1 MIMKEKQILKFTHL
15 TEKAMNNVERLNE
28 LVFVAD
34 IKASKPEIKKAI
46 EDEYK
51 VKVIR
56 INTTIDQKKRKKVT
70 VRLSEDNPA
79 IDIATRLGMI

>member
-1 MIMKEKQILKFTHL
+1 MKKRAVLKHSHL
-15 TEKAMNNVERLNE
+15 TEKAMNNVELLNE

-34 IKASKPEIKKAI
+34 LGATKPEIKKAI

-56 INTTIDQKKRKKVT
+56 INTTIDQRKRKKVT
-70 VRLSEDNPA
+70 VRLSEETPA

>member
-1 MIMKEKQILKFTHL
+1 MKMQILKHTHL
-15 TEKAMNNVERLNE
+15 TEKAMNNVESLNE

-34 IKASKPEIKKAI
+34 IRASKPEIKKAI
-46 EDEYK
+46 EDQYK

-56 INTTIDQKKRKKVT
+56 INTLIDQKKRKKVT
-70 VRLSEDNPA
+70 VRLSEETPA

>member
-1 MIMKEKQILKFTHL
+1 MKLQILKHTHL
-15 TEKAMNNVERLNE
+15 TEKAMNNVESLNE

-46 EDEYK
+46 EDQYK

-56 INTTIDQKKRKKVT
+56 INTLIDQKKRKKVT
-70 VRLSEDNPA
+70 VRLSEDTPA

>member
-1 MIMKEKQILKFTHL
+1 MIMKKRQILKFTHL

-34 IKASKPEIKKAI
+34 LKAAKPEIKKAI

-51 VKVIR
+51 VKVVR
-56 INTTIDQKKRKKVT
+56 INTVIDQKKRKKVT
-70 VRLSEDNPA
+70 VKLSEDNPA